1 MKRKFPILMLCG
13 VTWALSGCTSPE
25 EEVKARQAEIDR
37 SITPRKSNIEA
48 PRPFTPQSYDAESTD
63 DPFSVARVNALLR
76 ADTSQN
82 SALLKREQ
90 ERRKEP
96 LENYSLEALQMVGYV
111 KKEGK
116 VVALVKADQQLYKV
130 QVGDHMGAAFGKVV
144 QIKESEIVLREIVQ
158 DAAGEW
164 IERMTSMQLQEKSR

>member
-1 MKRKFPILMLCG
+1 MSR
-13 VTWALSGCTSPE
+13 SPTI
-25 EEVKARQAEIDR
+25 V
-37 SITPRKSNIEA
+37 
-48 PRPFTPQSYDAESTD
+48 
-63 DPFSVARVNALLR
+63 FSVARVNALLR